1 MDIKIIDEKKNP
13 LFNRKE
19 IILEVE
25 SEITPSHSEAE
36 KIVSEK
42 FKTSS
47 ETFKIKKIY
56 GRFGSKTFRINA
68 NVYSSKNEKKEIET
82 KSKKKKKNPKKK
94 LKKNKKKKKK
104 KKKKCKKKF
113 KKKKKKN
120 TKTNR
125 QAKNM
130 PNIK

>member
-1 MDIKIIDEKKNP
+1 MNIKIIDEKKNP

-56 GRFGSKTFRINA
+56 GRVGSKTFRINA
-68 NVYSSKNEKKEIET
+68 NVYSSKNEKEEIEA
-82 KSKKKKKNPKKK
+82 KSKKEKEAAKKIAEESKK
-94 LKKNKKKKKK
+94 
-104 KKKKCKKKF
+104 
-113 KKKKKKN
+113 
-120 TKTNR
+120 
-125 QAKNM
+125 A
-130 PNIK
+130 

>member
-1 MDIKIIDEKKNP
+1 MDIKIIDEKMNP

-19 IILEVE
+19 IVLEVE

-56 GRFGSKTFRINA
+56 GRFGSKKFRINT
-68 NVYSSKNEKKEIET
+68 NIYSSKEEKENTEA
-82 KSKKKKKNPKKK
+82 KSKKEKEAEKKKIEESKKAEE
-94 LKKNKKKKKK
+94 KK
-104 KKKKCKKKF
+104 
-113 KKKKKKN
+113 
-120 TKTNR
+120 
-125 QAKNM
+125 
-130 PNIK
+130 